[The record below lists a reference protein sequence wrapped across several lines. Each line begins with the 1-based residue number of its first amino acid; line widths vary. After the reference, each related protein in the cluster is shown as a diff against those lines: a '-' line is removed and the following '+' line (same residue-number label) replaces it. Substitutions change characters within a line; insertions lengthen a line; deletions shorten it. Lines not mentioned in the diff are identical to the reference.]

1 MSESDSEG
9 DQNMAKLGH
18 MGNLLRKMSL
28 DISNFNDAFE
38 QAMSAVRASDDVT
51 EAIAAADKEWCHKMS
66 MFVSALYTDMLS
78 FIDEESKIPAHFTR
92 PEEGMRPIPHV
103 AGLFI
108 DGEVMER
115 ELNSACVRFNH
126 VINDMIDIYS
136 SWEDQGDV
144 DMVICVGVVH
154 DLLTIL
160 GELKP
165 SIVTVAKWCKEKS
178 EKKVLDDLI
187 PTPTG
192 LKKRRRAAGS
202 SSEDEE
208 DICKTFRCAKGL
220 VVDYDVREMSVK
232 FKGRT
237 YQIPHDYEYYL
248 VFNEKTTVVAY
259 ESCLSV
265 RYYRNCEMKWVSCKE
280 IIKPE
285 QGCGSGSGSGRF
297 STGSCAA
304 KKVAAVRDTARR
316 SLESALSKKS
326 PAVCG
331 GEGGACGLAAR
342 GKKAAKKQKA
352 AKGDGGCGSDASSIA
367 KDSLAGGSGSE
378 SDSV

>member
-208 DICKTFRCAKGL
+208 DICKTFRCAKG
-220 VVDYDVREMSVK
+220 VIVDYDVREMSVK
-232 FKGRT
+232 FQGRT
-237 YQIPHDYEYYL
+237 YQIPHDYECY
-248 VFNEKTTVVAY
+248 VIFNEKTTVVAY

-265 RYYRNCEMKWVSCKE
+265 RFYSNDVMKWVSCKE
-280 IIKPE
+280 IKAE
-285 QGCGSGSGSGRF
+285 QGCSSGGGRY

-304 KKVAAVRDTARR
+304 KKVAAVRDAQPR
-316 SLESALSKKS
+316 KKT
-326 PAVCG
+326 PAVC
-331 GEGGACGLAAR
+331 

-352 AKGDGGCGSDASSIA
+352 GWGGGDGGCGSDASSIA
-367 KDSLAGGSGSE
+367 KDSLAGESGSE
-378 SDSV
+378 SDAV